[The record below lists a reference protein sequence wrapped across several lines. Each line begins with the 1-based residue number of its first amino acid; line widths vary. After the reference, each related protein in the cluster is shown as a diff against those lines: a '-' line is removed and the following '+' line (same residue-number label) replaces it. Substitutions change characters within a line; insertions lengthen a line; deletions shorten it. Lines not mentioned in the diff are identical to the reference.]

1 VAEKNRRSTEEAG
14 KGDGRANLRE
24 RIRNATREASL
35 RKRRRPSAK
44 SSLDPSLTSG
54 GVRKW
59 LCGPQDRKQSRWL
72 GEVEAPDE
80 AAAIEKGAAE
90 FKVPP
95 NRLMVIRRRPAGKAK
110 STAVIS
116 SQLDPKAA
124 VVRWPAFQRVCFC

>member
-80 AAAIEKGAAE
+80 AAAIEKGA
-90 FKVPP
+90 
-95 NRLMVIRRRPAGKAK
+95 RRIQGAAQQADGD
-110 STAVIS
+110 TAATRRKGEIDRGDLIATRS
-116 SQLDPKAA
+116 
-124 VVRWPAFQRVCFC
+124 